1 MRALMAMI
9 RANLK
14 MTVRNRQAIF
24 WNLAFPAI
32 FILIFGAV
40 FGRDS
45 GVAFTVGVVGADSQ
59 LKSAATAALEGSDA
73 FTVHDTAS
81 QQDELQKLK
90 DGDRDLV
97 LVFDQPP
104 ANGGQP
110 TVYLYYD
117 QGGGPNGDI
126 AVSVVRQI
134 LLTVAQ
140 GENPVPID
148 QRPVTA
154 TDITYIDFLVPGIL
168 AMALMN
174 AGVIGLSTAFVIY
187 RERGILR
194 RIKVTP
200 FPLTSFVFARVVS
213 QLVVA
218 VAQAIILVG
227 LGKLVFGLH
236 VRGNLLL
243 LLLMIVVGALAFLA
257 IGFAISGFAKN
268 AETAAS
274 YANLITFPMLFL
286 SGVFFG
292 VESAPAW
299 LRPITRVLPLR
310 FLVDGLRDPM
320 MRGRGFGAVW
330 LDFVVLL
337 ATFAVGMVFAVRFFR
352 WDARSS

>member
-1 MRALMAMI
+1 MRALLAMI

-14 MTVRNRQAIF
+14 MTMRNRQAIF

-32 FILIFGAV
+32 FILIFGTI
-40 FGRDS
+40 FSRNT
-45 GVAFTVGVVGADSQ
+45 GVDFSVGVVGADSQ
-59 LKSAATAALEGSDA
+59 LKSATDAALRANDS
-73 FTVHDTAS
+73 FTVHDSAT
-81 QQDELQKLK
+81 QQDELDKLK
-90 DGDRDLV
+90 NGDRDIV

-104 ANGGQP
+104 AGGGQP
-110 TVYLYYD
+110 AVHLYYD
-117 QGGGPNGDI
+117 QGSGPTGDI
-126 AVSVVRQI
+126 AISVVQQI

-140 GENPVPID
+140 GENPVTID
-148 QRPVTA
+148 QQPINV
-154 TDITYIDFLVPGIL
+154 INLSYIDFIVPGIL

-218 VAQAIILVG
+218 VAQAVILIG
-227 LGKLVFGLH
+227 LGKLAFGLD
-236 VRGNLLL
+236 VRGNPFLILLV
-243 LLLMIVVGALAFLA
+243 IIAGALAFLS

-286 SGVFFG
+286 SGVFFS
-292 VESAPAW
+292 VDAAPAW
-299 LRPITRVLPLR
+299 LRPVTKVLPLR

-320 MRGRGFGAVW
+320 MRGKGFGAVW
-330 LDFVVLL
+330 IDLVVLL
-337 ATFAVGMVFAVRFFR
+337 LTFVVGMTFAVRFFR
-352 WDARSS
+352 WEARTS